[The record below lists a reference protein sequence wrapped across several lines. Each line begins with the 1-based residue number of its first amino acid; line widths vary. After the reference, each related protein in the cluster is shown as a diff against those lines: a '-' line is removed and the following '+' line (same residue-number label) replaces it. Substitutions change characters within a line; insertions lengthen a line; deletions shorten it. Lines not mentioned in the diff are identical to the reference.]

1 MAVLYGALGGVVI
14 PYAMSLFEKWGIDD
28 PVGAISVHGVA
39 GIIGLLLVP
48 IFNSDA
54 TLQAQVEGIVVIG
67 SFVFITSI
75 ATWWALH
82 KTIGIRV
89 GEEEE
94 LSGSDMWEGTGS
106 AYPEFMEDGL
116 QTLIKRRK

>member
-1 MAVLYGALGGVVI
+1 M
-14 PYAMSLFEKWGIDD
+14 
-28 PVGAISVHGVA
+28 
-39 GIIGLLLVP
+39 LVP

-54 TLQAQVEGIVVIG
+54 TLQTQVLGIFVIG
-67 SFVFITSI
+67 LFVFITSI
-75 ATWWALH
+75 VAWWILH

-116 QTLIKRRK
+116 QTLIKKRK